1 MSIGIAT
8 KGYISKLNT
17 QVQDIANIAV
27 GVPEDEIVSKVTDE
41 TKVIVD
47 NGIVVSVE
55 NNIKVLA
62 DNEIIVVV
70 EECT

>member
-8 KGYISKLNT
+8 KGFIAQLNT
-17 QVQDIANIAV
+17 QIQDCADVFV

-47 NGIVVSVE
+47 NGIVITVE
-55 NNIKVLA
+55 NNIKVIS
-62 DNEIIVVV
+62 DNEIIVTVG
-70 EECT
+70 ECT